1 MDTKGISQRAQQEE
15 NDKQE
20 ENIRI
25 KSFRIGW
32 FSVTAVMVFLLALR
46 IVYAE
51 PSNDFFMIIVAHL
64 GATSFY
70 EYYNMRDRKIYLFAG
85 IISVILFFL
94 GLATLLRQYGVY

>member
-1 MDTKGISQRAQQEE
+1 MNTKGISQKAHQEE
-15 NDKQE
+15 NDKRE
-20 ENIRI
+20 ETISI
-25 KSFRIGW
+25 KAFRIGW
-32 FSVTAVMVFLLALR
+32 LSVTAVLIFLLTLR

-51 PSNDFFMIIVAHL
+51 PSNDIFMILLANL

-94 GLATLLRQYGVY
+94 FLTLLLRQYGVY